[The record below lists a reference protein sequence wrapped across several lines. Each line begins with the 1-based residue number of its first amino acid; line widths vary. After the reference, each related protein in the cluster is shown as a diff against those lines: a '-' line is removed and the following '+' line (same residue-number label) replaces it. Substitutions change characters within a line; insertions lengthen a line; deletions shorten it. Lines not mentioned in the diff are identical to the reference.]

1 MDKEKESK
9 KKSVWVK
16 PSFKL
21 FSLENTQSKTF
32 NGTEQ
37 FMGEITNREPS

>member
-1 MDKEKESK
+1 MDNEKETHK
-9 KKSVWVK
+9 KQVWVK
-16 PSFKL
+16 PKFKI

-37 FMGEITNREPS
+37 FFGEITNREPS